1 MSPEPPDWP
10 VLDREQALA
19 PVAGRA
25 ARLGASGVELLCLT
39 VLELVG
45 LALGPATFFGAG
57 VLTSLVAA
65 AFWALRD
72 LGAGAASPGKQLVG
86 LALVDAN
93 TGAPATAGQALQRN
107 GAMVFAWL
115 LAALPGPLG
124 WLGALAVL
132 GVAAVEAGS
141 ALLDPEGRRL
151 GDRIAGT
158 RLVARRRE

>member
-1 MSPEPPDWP
+1 MAREPSDWL
-10 VLDREQALA
+10 VSDRERALA
-19 PVAGRA
+19 PPAGRA

-39 VLELVG
+39 VLEVVG
-45 LALGPATFFGAG
+45 VVLGPATFFGAG

-86 LALVDAN
+86 LTLVDAT

-107 GAMVFAWL
+107 GAMIAAWL

-141 ALLDPEGRRL
+141 ALVDPEGRRL

-158 RLVARRRE
+158 RLVARRRD